1 MSHTRKTPPI
11 KYSTA
16 NLPTDVDAGTMAL
29 DTTTNEQK
37 VFNGTAWEV
46 VEGEFI
52 GTPTIVC
59 DNIPAYDQIEGDI
72 PDFWKQFY
80 ALKSVVIGTSCT
92 SIGINAFRLN
102 SGTEGSLVIPDSVIT
117 IKLQAFQY
125 CGFSGTLAIGNSI
138 ASIQSSAFYDCNFTR
153 IEIHATT
160 APTIGTDAFTNI
172 SPTDG
177 KIHVPASATGYA
189 ASYDGLTVVYDL

>member
-11 KYSTA
+11 KHSTA

-37 VFNGTAWEV
+37 VFNGTTWEV

-59 DNIPAYDQIEGDI
+59 DNTSVYDQIEGDI
-72 PDFWKQFY
+72 PDFWRQFY
-80 ALKSVVIGTSCT
+80 GVKSVLIGTSCT
-92 SIGINAFRLN
+92 SIGINAFRSTGL
-102 SGTEGSLVIPDSVIT
+102 TGSLVIPDSVIT

-125 CGFSGTLAIGNSI
+125 CLFSGTLAIGNSI
-138 ASIQSSAFYDCNFTR
+138 ANIGATAFYDNNFTR

-160 APTIGTDAFTNI
+160 APTIGTNAFASI
-172 SPTDG
+172 STTDG
-177 KIHVPASATGYA
+177 KIHVPAGATGYS